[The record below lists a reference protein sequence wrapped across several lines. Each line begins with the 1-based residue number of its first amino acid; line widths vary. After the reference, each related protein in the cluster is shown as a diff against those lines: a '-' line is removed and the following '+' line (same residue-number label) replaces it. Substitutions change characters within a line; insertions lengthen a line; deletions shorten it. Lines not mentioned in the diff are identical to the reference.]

1 MMESSELFS
10 SLTID
15 DVFMVV
21 LTAITVVLTGIIAW
35 SVRSQAKYTKQL
47 ADDTKQLTDI
57 SIQAEKRARE
67 QNKPKV
73 KFTSHSYDIGT
84 DGTRKSFVGFSITNA
99 SPFDVTITSFSLRRG
114 IPLDRLRGRFPQTIE
129 FRRIDQYRGSAVS
142 DFSLPQRLQCGESMR
157 VLYDEDD
164 AIATLRREGNGQPV
178 RFRPQ
183 CHDSLGNTH
192 NMEYWVVWE
201 KDSLAGFPDPGSGLI
216 PEEQWA
222 EEWAKLRH
230 REREEQL
237 AKSRPVGNSRA
248 LRSVCARLFRRHRCN
263 ARSSFP

>member
-73 KFTSHSYDIGT
+73 KFTSHSSIGRT
-84 DGTRKSFVGFSITNA
+84 VLTSALTLSKLETRQQDGEA
-99 SPFDVTITSFSLRRG
+99 LP
-114 IPLDRLRGRFPQTIE
+114 
-129 FRRIDQYRGSAVS
+129 GSAMVS
-142 DFSLPQRLQCGESMR
+142 LKRPYLQPTS
-157 VLYDEDD
+157 
-164 AIATLRREGNGQPV
+164 A
-178 RFRPQ
+178 
-183 CHDSLGNTH
+183 
-192 NMEYWVVWE
+192 
-201 KDSLAGFPDPGSGLI
+201 
-216 PEEQWA
+216 
-222 EEWAKLRH
+222 
-230 REREEQL
+230 
-237 AKSRPVGNSRA
+237 
-248 LRSVCARLFRRHRCN
+248 
-263 ARSSFP
+263 